1 MPAEDLAPAIELF
14 RHRFLHALRDGKHIS
29 ANRLADLLSWKH
41 SGFNIHD
48 GGEKPVPSHDTEGR
62 KRLAEYLLRHPFSL
76 QKITWNP
83 ATQTVIYRSKRHHTT
98 KRNFEIFK
106 APDFIA
112 AVIDHLPPKG
122 NQTVRYYGLYSN
134 KTRGQTSLIP
144 DRIIS
149 PPKTDLPPETPPA
162 EILLVPAPPK
172 QSAKSMRPLWRDLI
186 LKVWGADPLQC
197 PCCKAPMKLSGAVKR
212 PEQIEFFLRLYG
224 LWEGIIDIPPPP
236 RPPFDIE
243 TFEPIEPPWQA
254 IKEWIP
260 DDEPDLTWF
269 NQPRKPSEPD
279 PDWFDQSAA
288 WKAPEV
294 LLDDGRIL
302 VLEYT

>member
-1 MPAEDLAPAIELF
+1 
-14 RHRFLHALRDGKHIS
+14 
-29 ANRLADLLSWKH
+29 
-41 SGFNIHD
+41 
-48 GGEKPVPSHDTEGR
+48 
-62 KRLAEYLLRHPFSL
+62 
-76 QKITWNP
+76 
-83 ATQTVIYRSKRHHTT
+83 
-98 KRNFEIFK
+98 
-106 APDFIA
+106 
-112 AVIDHLPPKG
+112 
-122 NQTVRYYGLYSN
+122 
-134 KTRGQTSLIP
+134 
-144 DRIIS
+144 
-149 PPKTDLPPETPPA
+149 
-162 EILLVPAPPK
+162 
-172 QSAKSMRPLWRDLI
+172 
-186 LKVWGADPLQC
+186 
-197 PCCKAPMKLSGAVKR
+197 MKLSGAVKR